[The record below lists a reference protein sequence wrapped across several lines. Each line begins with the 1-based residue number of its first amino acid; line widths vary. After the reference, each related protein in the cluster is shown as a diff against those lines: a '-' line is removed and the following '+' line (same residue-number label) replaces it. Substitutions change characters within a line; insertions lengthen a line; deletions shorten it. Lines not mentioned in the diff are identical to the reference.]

1 MILFVFRAKAYIQ
14 DFERKQ
20 HENLISQD
28 HKAPLLLC
36 RTFQHR
42 QHQQLLFWGTGTFV
56 VGVILTAKTCDIL
69 HIKIGLPCIPQ
80 GVEQIWKCQHD
91 SSFIAASHALLAS
104 FQSVNDLP
112 SGEKLI
118 DDDFIKDTIL
128 AKCFHYGRLQ
138 RKSQLS
144 GFCLEEPTRSFK
156 ITSFSTT
163 NQSVVISSAK
173 SSYSHPDLLMIHHH
187 PSTFSDHTSPQ

>member
-1 MILFVFRAKAYIQ
+1 M
-14 DFERKQ
+14 
-20 HENLISQD
+20 
-28 HKAPLLLC
+28 
-36 RTFQHR
+36 
-42 QHQQLLFWGTGTFV
+42 
-56 VGVILTAKTCDIL
+56 
-69 HIKIGLPCIPQ
+69 GLPCIPQ

-112 SGEKLI
+112 SGKKLI

-156 ITSFSTT
+156 ITSFSTAIL
-163 NQSVVISSAK
+163 QSVVISSAK

-187 PSTFSDHTSPQ
+187 PSTFSDHTSPQHWSFTFWATTAISRAITGLICCLHGYLIIINNCWRSVPLLCGQYKAIFFYKYRLHQRQKC